1 MTVKDET
8 HLQLKLPSKF
18 QLISYDIIL
27 PYEWSLAPKASFTTL
42 VYISLN
48 FFLIISSYVIF
59 LYLCQQVPL
68 KTNWAHCFFFADSKM
83 DVLKIIITAFLILFP
98 VIIKAQQNIQGNNY

>member
-48 FFLIISSYVIF
+48 FFFIISSYVIF
-59 LYLCQQVPL
+59 FISLS
-68 KTNWAHCFFFADSKM
+68 TSA
-83 DVLKIIITAFLILFP
+83 T
-98 VIIKAQQNIQGNNY
+98 

>member
-1 MTVKDET
+1 MTVKDEA
-8 HLQLKLPSKF
+8 HLQLKIPSKF

-27 PYEWSLAPKASFTTL
+27 PYEWSLAPKVSFTTL

-68 KTNWAHCFFFADSKM
+68 KTNWAHCFFRRFKDGRSKNYYHCFL
-83 DVLKIIITAFLILFP
+83 DLVPSDNKGTAEHSR
-98 VIIKAQQNIQGNNY
+98 

>member
-48 FFLIISSYVIF
+48 FFFIISSYVIF

-68 KTNWAHCFFFADSKM
+68 KTNWAHCFFFRRFKDGRSKNNYHS
-83 DVLKIIITAFLILFP
+83 FLDLFP
-98 VIIKAQQNIQGNNY
+98 SDNKGTAEHSR

>member
-48 FFLIISSYVIF
+48 FFL
-59 LYLCQQVPL
+59 
-68 KTNWAHCFFFADSKM
+68 
-83 DVLKIIITAFLILFP
+83 
-98 VIIKAQQNIQGNNY
+98 